1 MIVHEPVLL
10 EEVLTL
16 LVPPTDDGLLVDAT
30 LGQGGHAEAF
40 LKRYPECFL
49 IGVDADSAVLETAR
63 ARLSPFAD
71 RIELVRAWF
80 GDFFSR
86 YAKTGAG
93 RMPDIVLFDLGISS
107 FHYIASGRG
116 FSFDR
121 EEPLD
126 MRLDP
131 ELAASAAD
139 LVGSSS
145 RQELSGILREF
156 GEERYAWEIA
166 GRIVRERQK
175 APISTSARLARV
187 IAEAVP
193 PSYRHGKIHP
203 ATRSFQAL
211 RIAVNSELDQLGSGL
226 AAAFGVLK
234 PGGRIGV
241 ITFHSLEDRIVKRFF
256 RDKAMGCSCPPEWPI
271 CQCGGKAELRT
282 VTRKPVVPSEREIA
296 ANPPSR
302 SAKLRVAEKGAA

>member
-1 MIVHEPVLL
+1 VIVHEPVLL
-10 EEVLTL
+10 EETLTL
-16 LVPPTDDGLLVDAT
+16 LVPPADDGLLVDAT

-40 LKRYPECFL
+40 LKRYPELFL

-63 ARLSPFAD
+63 ERLSPFSN

-86 YAKTGAG
+86 YAKTGG
-93 RMPDIVLFDLGISS
+93 ERLPDIVLFDLGISS
-107 FHYIASGRG
+107 YHYKFSGRG

-131 ELAASAAD
+131 GLPESAAD
-139 LVGSSS
+139 LVGGSS
-145 RQELSGILREF
+145 RQELAGIFREF
-156 GEERYAWEIA
+156 GEERFAWEIA
-166 GRIVRERQK
+166 GRIVRERERS
-175 APISTSARLARV
+175 PISTSARLARV

-203 ATRSFQAL
+203 ATRCFQAL
-211 RIAVNSELDQLGSGL
+211 RIAVNGELDRIGAGL
-226 AAAFGVLK
+226 AAAFGILK

-256 RDKAMGCSCPPEWPI
+256 LDKAKGCTCPPEWPI
-271 CQCGGKAELRT
+271 CQCGGKPELRV
-282 VTRKPVVPSEREIA
+282 VTRKPVLPSEREII

>member
-10 EEVLTL
+10 DEVLSL
-16 LVPPTDDGLLVDAT
+16 LIPPADDGLLVDAT

-40 LKRYPECFL
+40 LKRYPGLFL
-49 IGVDADSAVLETAR
+49 IGVDADGAVLETAR
-63 ARLSPFAD
+63 ERLSSYSG
-71 RIELVRAWF
+71 RVELVRAWF

-86 YAKTGAG
+86 YAKAGGG
-93 RMPDIVLFDLGISS
+93 RMPDIVLMDLGISS
-107 FHYIASGRG
+107 YHYRLSGRG

-131 ELAASAAD
+131 ELPASAAD
-139 LVGSSS
+139 LVGGSS
-145 RQELSGILREF
+145 RQELTEIFRGL

-166 GRIVRERQK
+166 GRIVREREK
-175 APISTSARLARV
+175 APIATSAALARV
-187 IAEAVP
+187 IAQAVP
-193 PSYRHGKIHP
+193 ASARHGKIHP
-203 ATRSFQAL
+203 ATRCFQAL
-211 RIAVNSELDQLGSGL
+211 RIAVNGELDRLGAGL

-234 PGGRIGV
+234 PGGRMGV

-256 RDKAMGCSCPPEWPI
+256 RDRAKGCTCPPEWPI
-271 CQCGGKAELRT
+271 CQCGGKSELRL
-282 VTRKPVVPSEREIA
+282 VTRKPVFPSEREVR

>member
-16 LVPPTDDGLLVDAT
+16 LVPPAGGALLVDAT

-63 ARLSPFAD
+63 TRLSPFAD

-93 RMPDIVLFDLGISS
+93 RMPDIVFFDLGISS
-107 FHYIASGRG
+107 FHYKSSGRG

-193 PSYRHGKIHP
+193 PQYRHGKIHP

-211 RIAVNSELDQLGSGL
+211 RIAVNGELEQLGSGL

-256 RDKAMGCSCPPEWPI
+256 RDKAKGCTCPPEWPI
-271 CQCGGKAELRT
+271 CQCGGKAELHA
-282 VTRKPVVPSEREIA
+282 VTRKPVLPSEREIA